1 MLMRTA
7 KWCGITCLQ
16 LFAAIL
22 CIICLGALPR
32 LFKGLQIDLIG
43 FGTRLCLL
51 EESYPTLGNYI
62 WISRF
67 EEIIS
72 ANMDSLFRDNVCI
85 YFGIFTVIT
94 YCVCSRCV
102 GITTVSIKA
111 TNVEWDFCCT

>member
-51 EESYPTLGNYI
+51 EESYSNLGKLHMDFEIRGNYF
-62 WISRF
+62 RKYGF
-67 EEIIS
+67 II
-72 ANMDSLFRDNVCI
+72 
-85 YFGIFTVIT
+85 
-94 YCVCSRCV
+94 
-102 GITTVSIKA
+102 
-111 TNVEWDFCCT
+111 

>member
-16 LFAAIL
+16 LFATIL

-51 EESYPTLGNYI
+51 EESYSNLGKSHMDFEIRGNYF
-62 WISRF
+62 RKYGF
-67 EEIIS
+67 II
-72 ANMDSLFRDNVCI
+72 
-85 YFGIFTVIT
+85 
-94 YCVCSRCV
+94 
-102 GITTVSIKA
+102 
-111 TNVEWDFCCT
+111 

>member
-7 KWCGITCLQ
+7 KWYGITCLQ

-51 EESYPTLGNYI
+51 EESYSNLGKLHMDFEIRGNYF
-62 WISRF
+62 RKYGF
-67 EEIIS
+67 II
-72 ANMDSLFRDNVCI
+72 
-85 YFGIFTVIT
+85 
-94 YCVCSRCV
+94 
-102 GITTVSIKA
+102 
-111 TNVEWDFCCT
+111 

>member
-7 KWCGITCLQ
+7 KWYGITCLQ

-94 YCVCSRCV
+94 YCVSSRCV

-111 TNVEWDFCCT
+111 TNVEWDFCRT